1 MIDPKGPAN
10 RGSNT
15 AAAIASTA
23 ARTSKKLTISP
34 TSSNVTYYSADEM
47 MLRNTVHSHQKGE
60 KAVPGFAS
68 TLPRARERG
77 AKAYLRD
84 GGANQPITQ
93 NRKSSAGLLHR
104 NHKADTCK
112 WKSDEKAEK
121 ASDHRRICRDAGHVV
136 KDPQR
141 GTLRRAREDPSGWPW
156 SPPNQG
162 CPRRLLH
169 NTG

>member
-1 MIDPKGPAN
+1 MRPRKLISKATLMDPKGPAN

-68 TLPRARERG
+68 TLPRGARERG
-77 AKAYLRD
+77 AKAYHRD
-84 GGANQPITQ
+84 GEANNQPI
-93 NRKSSAGLLHR
+93 
-104 NHKADTCK
+104 
-112 WKSDEKAEK
+112 
-121 ASDHRRICRDAGHVV
+121 
-136 KDPQR
+136 
-141 GTLRRAREDPSGWPW
+141 
-156 SPPNQG
+156 
-162 CPRRLLH
+162 
-169 NTG
+169 